1 MLVEIRV
8 GNETDIDRLKEFLGQ
23 ANVNSD
29 GVDTIVDNFILMEDS
44 KGNLVAT
51 LGIERLMKDGLLRS
65 LVVSPKL
72 DQTQILSLFKGI
84 TTLAKEKEV
93 ESLYL
98 ATNKRASVDF
108 FSMLGF
114 GKVEV
119 DELPEHLK
127 ESQHLQYLLEDVDN
141 SIFMKS
147 SIAK

>member
-8 GNETDIDRLKEFLGQ
+8 ANENDINRLKEFLGQ
-23 ANVNSD
+23 ANVNAD
-29 GVDTIVDNFILMEDS
+29 GVDTIVDNFILMEDA

-65 LVVSPKL
+65 LVMSPKL

-84 TTLAKEKEV
+84 TALAKEKEL
-93 ESLYL
+93 ENLYL
-98 ATNKRASVDF
+98 ATNKRASVEF

-114 GKVEV
+114 DKIETE
-119 DELPEHLK
+119 ELPDHLK

>member
-8 GNETDIDRLKEFLGQ
+8 ANENDINRLKDFLGQ
-23 ANVNSD
+23 ANINAD
-29 GVDTIVDNFILMEDS
+29 GVDTIVDNFILMEDA

-65 LVVSPKL
+65 LVISPKL

-84 TTLAKEKEV
+84 TTLAKEKEL
-93 ESLYL
+93 ENLYL
-98 ATNKRASVDF
+98 ATNKSASVEF
-108 FSMLGF
+108 FTMLGF
-114 GKVEV
+114 GKIEVE
-119 DELPEHLK
+119 ELPDHLK

-147 SIAK
+147 SIA

>member
-8 GNETDIDRLKEFLGQ
+8 ANENDINRLKEFLGQ
-23 ANVNSD
+23 ANVNAD
-29 GVDTIVDNFILMEDS
+29 GVETIVDNFILMEDP

-65 LVVSPKL
+65 LVMSPKL

-84 TTLAKEKEV
+84 STLAKEKEL
-93 ESLYL
+93 ENLYL
-98 ATNKRASVDF
+98 ATNKHASVEF
-108 FSMLGF
+108 FTMLGF

-119 DELPEHLK
+119 EELPDHLK
-127 ESQHLQYLLEDVDN
+127 ESKHMQFLLEDVDN

-147 SIAK
+147 SIA